1 MSDFS
6 SLRRVAR
13 ERAVREG
20 MVARHNPKNLAS
32 AVLLEASRLALDFT
46 WMSGRDAVVLRYQP
60 ASLEVPVRRMVE
72 VLYTLIRLADELDID
87 LAGAAMREFTERE
100 RREALVVNFNVGR
113 HDREAA
119 VLRRAAVSVVDYCMS
134 DFHAARPV

>member
-1 MSDFS
+1 
-6 SLRRVAR
+6 
-13 ERAVREG
+13 

-100 RREALVVNFNVGR
+100 PKRPSAEHGTP
-113 HDREAA
+113 D
-119 VLRRAAVSVVDYCMS
+119 
-134 DFHAARPV
+134 HADATNADTI